1 MILRLLTFPVDSFMW
16 VVEQVE
22 ERALAEL
29 DRQQNLQKKLMSL
42 QIRFDMGD
50 IEESEFMEQ
59 EELLLMAIAAELDEQ
74 IDTDDD
80 RSFLTITDL

>member
-16 VVEQVE
+16 VVEQIE
-22 ERALAEL
+22 ERALEEL

-50 IEESEFMEQ
+50 LAEAEFIAQ
-59 EELLLMAIAAELDEQ
+59 EEALLIAIAAELDEQ
-74 IDTDDD
+74 E
-80 RSFLTITDL
+80 SVPEPVPNFTIMDL

>member
-50 IEESEFMEQ
+50 MEEAEFMEQ

-74 IDTDDD
+74 IDVDHG
-80 RSFLTITDL
+80 SFLTITDL

>member
-50 IEESEFMEQ
+50 MEEAEFMEQ
-59 EELLLMAIAAELDEQ
+59 EEQLLMAIAAELDEQ
-74 IDTDDD
+74 IDIDD

>member
-16 VVEQVE
+16 VVEQIE
-22 ERALAEL
+22 ERALEEL

-50 IEESEFMEQ
+50 LAEAEFMIQ
-59 EELLLMAIAAELDEQ
+59 EEALLIAIAAELDQQQSIPEQ
-74 IDTDDD
+74 VST
-80 RSFLTITDL
+80 FTITDL

>member
-50 IEESEFMEQ
+50 IEEAEFMEQ